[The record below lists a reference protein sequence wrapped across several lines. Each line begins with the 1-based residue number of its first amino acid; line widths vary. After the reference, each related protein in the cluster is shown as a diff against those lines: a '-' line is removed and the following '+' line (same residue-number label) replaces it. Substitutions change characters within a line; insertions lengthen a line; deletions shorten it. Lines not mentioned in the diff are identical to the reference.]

1 MKLYAAVNYF
11 TAMAH
16 NSSYGMLANNMARM
30 SLLRNCD
37 NMDLK
42 RLHQADT
49 KLALDNLN
57 NRLLYEISMRGL
69 EKKRGFDTFA

>member
-1 MKLYAAVNYF
+1 MFAINYF

-16 NSSYGMLANNMARM
+16 NSSYAMLGNNMARM

-42 RLHQADT
+42 KLHQADT

-57 NRLLYEISMRGL
+57 NRLLYETSLRGL